1 MALALLKVTVAVPA
15 GGVVPF
21 AGAVAPSGYL
31 LCDGSLVSRA
41 TYPNLF
47 AAIGTLYGAGD
58 GTTTFALPDTRGI
71 FLRGAGTHGS
81 SLNGKTPAGVLAT
94 RQGDATANN
103 GLVVSS
109 HTHSLP
115 NVPQQVSTTA
125 AVTGPYVAAAGALRY
140 GVAGAAGSDFT
151 LATASG
157 GVAPSITG
165 DAETRP
171 ANIGVN
177 YIIKT

>member
-31 LCDGSLVSRA
+31 LCDGSVVSRA
-41 TYPNLF
+41 AYPNLF
-47 AAIGTLYGAGD
+47 AAIGTLHGAGD
-58 GTTTFALPDTRGI
+58 GSTTFAIPDTRGL

-81 SLNGKTPAGVLAT
+81 ALNGKTPAGVLAT
-94 RQGDATANN
+94 KQGDATAQN
-103 GLVVSS
+103 GLAASSSQAAHAHTLFGGGGSIFGMANGVSAIGA
-109 HTHSLP
+109 TNP
-115 NVPQQVSTTA
+115 GSTYTGQINS
-125 AVTGPYVAAAGALRY
+125 VTPTVTT
-140 GVAGAAGSDFT
+140 T
-151 LATASG
+151 L
-157 GVAPSITG
+157 TG